1 MALEESSKELVTVNT
16 HQGLYRY
23 TQLPFG
29 VASAPAIFQRTMDDT
44 CILQGMER
52 VACFIDDIL
61 ITGMDDEDH
70 LRRLQEVL
78 ERLRQHGIV
87 VKKRKMHIFLVS
99 Q

>member
-1 MALEESSKELVTVNT
+1 
-16 HQGLYRY
+16 
-23 TQLPFG
+23 
-29 VASAPAIFQRTMDDT
+29 MDG
-44 CILQGMER
+44 ILQGMER

-87 VKKRKMHIFLVS
+87 VKKRKMHIFR
-99 Q
+99 